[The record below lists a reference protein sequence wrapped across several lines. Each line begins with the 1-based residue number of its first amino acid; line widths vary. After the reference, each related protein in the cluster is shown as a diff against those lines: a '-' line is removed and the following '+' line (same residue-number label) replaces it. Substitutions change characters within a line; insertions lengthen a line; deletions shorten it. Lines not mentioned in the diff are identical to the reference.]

1 MKTKDNFTPWKQFDS
16 YRGKE
21 FNGEWPT
28 IKELFH
34 INTLRYGDNVCW
46 KEYSPKEIT
55 YKEGQGAFQLSS
67 ISGSEEGRQDHCQR
81 QEQRCL
87 GHHLHRCPVRR
98 LYCGSP

>member
-55 YKEGQGAFQLSS
+55 YTYKEAEKKVKELSNWLLS
-67 ISGSEEGRQDHCQR
+67 
-81 QEQRCL
+81 L
-87 GHHLHRCPVRR
+87 GVKKGDKIKMVEAPGGGFVM
-98 LYCGSP
+98 SVMAK